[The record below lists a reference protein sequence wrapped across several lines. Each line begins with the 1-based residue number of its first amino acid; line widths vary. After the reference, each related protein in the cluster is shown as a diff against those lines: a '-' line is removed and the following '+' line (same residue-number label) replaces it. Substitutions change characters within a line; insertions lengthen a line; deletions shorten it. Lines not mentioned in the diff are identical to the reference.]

1 MPLLWQKQ
9 NNTPCCMSNFL
20 TLCFIMLIIVHMK
33 TKNILK
39 IVAILGVC
47 TNMYAGNIEQ
57 AVVVENTPTVDVTTE
72 YSSDKVWRGSD
83 LGQNEAAATV
93 ATSLDLPADVGLTLS
108 ADYSLAEGAAT
119 VSDEATDLTA
129 VFSKSV
135 SDYLLS
141 LSYTWYSEGFDQS
154 GASKAQEVG
163 LSVGREIGPVSLVL
177 TQYLALEGDNNDY
190 SELAALY
197 SNDFNALPVEL
208 DFEARVGYLAQ
219 GADFTHAELRVSTD
233 LPVTEG
239 IIAQPFVAYSTDLG
253 GEFIDAFSGDNFFG
267 GIQFKRSF

>member
-1 MPLLWQKQ
+1 MKKL
-9 NNTPCCMSNFL
+9 NT
-20 TLCFIMLIIVHMK
+20 LIVM
-33 TKNILK
+33 
-39 IVAILGVC
+39 VAAAAFA
-47 TNMYAGNIEQ
+47 NAGTIEEAN
-57 AVVVENTPTVDVTTE
+57 AVDSSLVVDVTTE

-93 ATSLDLPADVGLTLS
+93 ATSLDLPADIGLTLS
-108 ADYSLAEGAAT
+108 ADYSLAEGAQT

-154 GASKAQEVG
+154 GDSKAQEVG
-163 LSVGREIGPVSLVL
+163 LSVSKEVGPVTFAL

-219 GADFTHAELRVSTD
+219 GSDFTHAELRVSTD

-239 IIAQPFVAYSTDLG
+239 IVAQPFVAYGTDLG